1 MTRPKYESPADL
13 AAERHVARL
22 IEREWKAQLQK
33 LPDQYKLDFAAYR
46 DGELVAWLEI
56 KNRTHAAG
64 AYPTLILSV
73 AKWHAGVALAVT
85 SGCPF
90 LVVANFVDGAKF
102 VRYSRGKV
110 LDVRYGPGGRTDRGD
125 AQDQEPVIHIPMELF
140 KPIRRTA

>member
-1 MTRPKYESPADL
+1 PMSRPRYETPADL
-13 AAERHVARL
+13 AGERAIAELV
-22 IEREWKAQLQK
+22 EQEWKAQLQK
-33 LPDQYKLDFAAYR
+33 LPEQYKLDYAAYR

-56 KNRTHAAG
+56 KCRSHAAD

-85 SGCPF
+85 TGHPF
-90 LVVANFVDGAKF
+90 ILVANFVDGAKF

-125 AQDQEPVIHIPMELF
+125 AQDREPVIH
-140 KPIRRTA
+140 